1 MALAITPLQARRLR
15 RERARLW
22 SAVPLSLLGHA
33 AAFAL
38 FLAVSAWLAHPK
50 PSRPKTHAVSIRSI
64 GAHEWASNR
73 NLSPVN
79 SPGRSMPSRPA
90 PILKGQVVDVAP
102 GNNRESQTAKYL
114 AETSNTVLKETRARE
129 QTPVF
134 SHATAK
140 TTASPEAMPVAKG
153 QVGGRSAPQVA
164 GVRALDRL
172 VSENGFRPRLS
183 QLMKEATVGVEEAHL
198 ESPDRA
204 GLEQGENEQ
213 VHSGDQAEASGGAP
227 NDDLSNVAAGEG
239 TFLNTR
245 EFKYAS
251 FFNRVKQAV
260 SARWD
265 PLGKLRSKDPRAAQ
279 LGSPDRVTV
288 LSVTLRPDGTIR
300 EIFVSQSS
308 GLDYLDQESIQAFE
322 KAQPF
327 SNPPTGLI
335 ENGVIRFAFGFKLM
349 NDDRPGAPRM
359 FRSGG

>member
-1 MALAITPLQARRLR
+1 MALAAWRLQ

-22 SAVPLSLLGHA
+22 AALPLSLLGHA
-33 AAFAL
+33 AALTL
-38 FLAVSAWLAHPK
+38 FLVLSAWLTSPRPA
-50 PSRPKTHAVSIRSI
+50 RPKTHPVSIRSI
-64 GAHEWASNR
+64 GTRQWASNR
-73 NLSPVN
+73 SLSPTRGAS
-79 SPGRSMPSRPA
+79 SPARPE
-90 PILKGQVVDVAP
+90 PVLHGQVVDVAP
-102 GNNRESQTAKYL
+102 GNNRESENAKYL
-114 AETSNTVLKETRARE
+114 AETSNTVKKETRARV
-129 QTPVF
+129 QTPVY
-134 SHATAK
+134 SHATPK
-140 TTASPEAMPVAKG
+140 TQPSPEAQAVAKG
-153 QVGGRSAPQVA
+153 QIGGRAAPAVA

-172 VSENGFRPRLS
+172 VADNGFRSRLS
-183 QLMKEATVGVEEAHL
+183 ELMKEATVGHDESHL

-204 GLEQGENEQ
+204 GLEQGESEQ
-213 VHSGDQAEASGGAP
+213 IHSGDAAEAGGGAP
-227 NDDLSNVAAGEG
+227 NDDLSNVQQGEG

-265 PLGKLRSKDPRAAQ
+265 PVGKLRTRDPRAAQ
-279 LGSPDRVTV
+279 QGSPDRVTV

-327 SNPPTGLI
+327 ANPPSGLV

-349 NDDRPGAPRM
+349 NNDQNGAPRM
-359 FRSGG
+359 FRFGG